1 MCKTKI
7 GAKDFLMR
15 GYYINKSPPEMARK
29 IRMFVLNKTS
39 DVGEICKSRIPY
51 RAEVNFRLATDSV
64 SVTVSSRRL
73 SFFDKGWVHQKILQ
87 MYENFFKCSLIR
99 FENSLIFR

>member
-29 IRMFVLNKTS
+29 IRMFALNKTS

-87 MYENFFKCSLIR
+87 MYESFF
-99 FENSLIFR
+99 